1 VTDDRPLSG
10 RRAQAAT
17 NDEVILRAAREV
29 FVADP
34 TAPIAAVAERAGV
47 GISALYRRYA
57 SKEDLLGRVCAV
69 GQETYLT
76 EVERALAD
84 DGDPWRALVGW
95 LQRIV
100 EADTHAHT
108 VRLAGTFTPDAGHL
122 ERAERMRRLG
132 IRLVRRT
139 AAAGALRPGITF
151 LDISLLLELVSTT
164 RLGDAARNAELRQRY
179 LAVIVDG
186 ISARSN
192 DPLPGRAPTWD
203 EQTARWI
210 DAPKAE

>member
-1 VTDDRPLSG
+1 VADDRPLSG

-17 NDEVILRAAREV
+17 NDEAILRAAREV

-47 GISALYRRYA
+47 GMSALYRRYA
-57 SKEDLLGRVCAV
+57 SKEELLGRVCAD
-69 GQETYLT
+69 GQETYLA

-84 DGDPWRALVGW
+84 DGDPWDAFVRW

-100 EADTHAHT
+100 EADVHAHT

-132 IRLVRRT
+132 ARLVQRT
-139 AAAGALRPGITF
+139 AAAGALRPGLTF
-151 LDISLLLELVSTT
+151 VDVSLLLELVSMT
-164 RLGDAARNAELRQRY
+164 RLGDGERNAELRQRY

-186 ISARSN
+186 ISAGG
-192 DPLPGRAPTWD
+192 DGALPGRAPTWQ

-210 DAPKAE
+210 AEPTG